1 MQGEVR
7 EGMLQSHASSGGVV
21 AALPTHIREAGRGRL
36 PSSKPVLLDFRFR
49 STLYTSRAQHGAT
62 SSNFPLRRLVLIN
75 LSVLFTYEWW
85 MTSTLYLL

>member
-1 MQGEVR
+1 MQGGVR

-36 PSSKPVLLDFRFR
+36 PARPSSKPVLLDFRFR

-62 SSNFPLRRLVLIN
+62 SSNFPLRRLVLR
-75 LSVLFTYEWW
+75 LTCR
-85 MTSTLYLL
+85 LYSPTTGG